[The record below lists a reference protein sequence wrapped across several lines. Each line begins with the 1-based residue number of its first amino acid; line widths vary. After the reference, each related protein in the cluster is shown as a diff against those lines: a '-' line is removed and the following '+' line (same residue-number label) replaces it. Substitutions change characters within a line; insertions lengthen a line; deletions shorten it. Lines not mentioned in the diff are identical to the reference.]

1 MTKAT
6 LGELETLVLLA
17 VARRPKDAYAVTVRE
32 EIQHRAGR
40 EMTRGTVYV
49 TLDRL
54 VRKGFLESTM
64 GDPTPRRGGKAR
76 KYFRVTGAG
85 RAALG
90 ESLGALRPMAG
101 GVGLASEAPS

>member
-17 VARRPKDAYAVTVRE
+17 VARRPEDAYAVTVRE
-32 EIQHRAGR
+32 EIQQRAGR

-76 KYFRVTGAG
+76 KYFRVTVAG

-90 ESLGALRPMAG
+90 DSLGALRQMAD
-101 GVGLASEAPS
+101 GVDLASEAP

>member
-1 MTKAT
+1 MAKTT

-17 VARRPKDAYAVTVRE
+17 VARRPDDAYAVTVRE
-32 EIQHRAGR
+32 EIQQRAGR

-54 VRKGFLESTM
+54 LRKGFLESSM
-64 GDPTPRRGGKAR
+64 GDPTPQRGGKAR

-85 RAALG
+85 RTVLG
-90 ESLGALRPMAG
+90 ESLGALRQMAD
-101 GVGLASEAPS
+101 GVDLAGETQ